1 MEYSKVR
8 KNYTIK
14 GYKTE
19 NCRNLYAFITERTIS
34 LLKVCGQ
41 LGKIIPVASICTDRY
56 FPLQNLLTNS
66 GELIISSYNDRPGK
80 LFDGL
85 DHIRLSIILWK
96 KDNSI
101 SSTLFTT
108 KYNKWHTVARPNL
121 FYHLE
126 YLETTNHLERSIAKL
141 YSNLETEILE
151 KVFAQKKNLDFYT
164 GKSGQHVIYY
174 TPKLSGFVQIL
185 DFVPTIYDENDNIRE
200 PSLLKVIKFE
210 TNQDR
215 DVFLALLN
223 SNLFYWLVTI
233 FSDCRNLNKREIYSM
248 HFDIENASG
257 GIINHLGILGQEL
270 MRDFQHHSKIIKMNY
285 KNLATT
291 LSIQCIY
298 PKESKIII
306 DEIDR
311 VLAQH
316 YGFTDEELDFII
328 NYDIKY
334 RMGLRR

>member
-1 MEYSKVR
+1 MLR
-8 KNYTIK
+8 
-14 GYKTE
+14 
-19 NCRNLYAFITERTIS
+19 
-34 LLKVCGQ
+34 
-41 LGKIIPVASICTDRY
+41 
-56 FPLQNLLTNS
+56 NS
-66 GELIISSYNDRPGK
+66 GRPIISSYNDRPGK

-96 KDNSI
+96 KDDSI

-108 KYNKWHTVARPNL
+108 KYNKWQTIARPNL

-126 YLETTNHLERSIAKL
+126 YLETTNHQQPIAKL

-164 GKSGQHVIYY
+164 RNSGQHTIYY

-185 DFVPTIYDENDNIRE
+185 DFVPTIYDENDDIRE

-210 TNQDR
+210 TDQDR

-248 HFDIENASG
+248 RFDIENASV
-257 GIINHLGILGQEL
+257 GIINHLSILVQEL

-285 KNLATT
+285 KNLGTT

-298 PKESKIII
+298 PKMSKIII
-306 DEIDR
+306 DKIDH
-311 VLAQH
+311 VLAEH

-334 RMGLRR
+334 RMGLGN